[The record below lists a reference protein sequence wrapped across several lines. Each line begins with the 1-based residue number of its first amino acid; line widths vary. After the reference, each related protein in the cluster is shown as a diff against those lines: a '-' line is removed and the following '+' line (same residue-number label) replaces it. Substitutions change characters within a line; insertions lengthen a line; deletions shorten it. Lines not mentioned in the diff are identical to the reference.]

1 MQKKTL
7 LATLAAGLMLT
18 ATATTAAEIKQG
30 GTLTVPIINTGF
42 VDNFNPYTTKDL
54 LHGVMFE
61 PLMVFNN
68 MTGETDFR
76 LAKSVAYSD
85 DLKTITLKLRD

>member
-7 LATLAAGLMLT
+7 LATLAASLVLT
-18 ATATTAAEIKQG
+18 ATASTAAEIKQG

-54 LHGVMFE
+54 LHGVM
-61 PLMVFNN
+61 
-68 MTGETDFR
+68 
-76 LAKSVAYSD
+76 
-85 DLKTITLKLRD
+85 